1 MLLRTVSNLDDL
13 AYYGKKVLMRV
24 DFNVTIGKDNEISE
38 DYRIRKTIPT
48 IEYLTKR
55 GAKLVLI
62 SHLGRPPNKR
72 EEKEYKEDGKIQ
84 PYSTSCTDIDI
95 IKQFS
100 LAPVAKRLSELVEIY
115 NVSFIDDCIG
125 SAVHKEIAQM
135 KKGDIILLENLRFYR
150 EEELNDYNFS
160 KELASLADIYVND
173 AFSVSHRKHA
183 SIYGATRF
191 FDKKLA
197 GLNLQKELEYLSMV
211 KDYPIKPFVLVIG
224 GSKIKDKIGA
234 LGNLLP
240 KIDKLLVGG
249 AIAYTFLNANGV
261 KTGDS
266 PIDYDHLQWVKKA
279 LSTYRNKI
287 FLPIDN
293 IVTSHSFLELK
304 KEESSIKEKKKNRK
318 EDNDPSKFD
327 LPSSLAPS
335 SSLLSPSPSSY
346 VSLNKGEIQDGLIG
360 VDIGIET
367 VQHYSSM
374 ISQNRT
380 GLIVWIGPMGL
391 FEIGLF
397 RNGTNNIAKS
407 MALAFWRGS
416 KTIIGGGDTLDALK
430 KAEVSE
436 LEVTHVSTGG
446 GATLTFLAG
455 DEMPGIEILNKIN

>member
-1 MLLRTVSNLDDL
+1 
-13 AYYGKKVLMRV
+13 MRV

-38 DYRIRKTIPT
+38 DYRIRMTIPT

-55 GAKLVLI
+55 GAKLILI
-62 SHLGRPPNKR
+62 SHLGRPPNKK
-72 EEKEYKEDGKIQ
+72 EEKEYQEDGKIQ
-84 PYSTSCTDIDI
+84 PYSTSCKDIDI

-100 LAPVAKRLSELVEIY
+100 LAPVAKRLSELIEMY

-125 SAVHKEIAQM
+125 SAVHKEIVQM

-183 SIYGATRF
+183 SIYGAARF

-240 KIDKLLVGG
+240 KIDKVLVGG

-266 PIDYDHLQWVKKA
+266 PIDYDHLEWVKKA

-304 KEESSIKEKKKNRK
+304 KEESSIKKKKKDRK
-318 EDNDPSKFD
+318 EDNDLSKFD

-335 SSLLSPSPSSY
+335 PSLLSTSPSSY

-367 VQHYSSM
+367 VQQYSSM

-380 GLIVWIGPMGL
+380 GMIVWIGPMGL